1 MPLIKL
7 VSSDG
12 KEFPVEMDIAR
23 KSVTIKTMLEDL
35 GLDDGYNGEPVPLP
49 NVDGDILEK
58 VIEWC
63 TKHKDDAMDA
73 FTKIKMNELPE
84 WDEKN
89 FFNGGNDQKMLFDLI
104 LAANYLD
111 IKGLVDIGCKIVA
124 KMIEKCGNADNI
136 RKKFNISQDSDA
148 AQEDTDAV
156 NA

>member
-1 MPLIKL
+1 MPEIKL
-7 VSSDG
+7 VSSNG
-12 KEFPVEMDIAR
+12 KEFSVEMDIAR

-58 VIEWC
+58 VIQWC

-73 FTKIKMNELPE
+73 FTSISMDQLPV
-84 WDEKN
+84 WDEKD
-89 FFNGGNDQKMLFDLI
+89 FFDEGKDQKMLFDLI

-111 IKGLVDIGCKIVA
+111 IKGLLDIGCKVVA
-124 KMIEKCGNADNI
+124 KMIKNCGNAEEI
-136 RKKFNISQDSDA
+136 RKKFNISQDLP
-148 AQEDTDAV
+148 QEDAAV